1 MMWHPSP
8 KMPEAWARVEWCIRT
23 FGFSLG
29 AYGPPAIAY
38 TWKDM
43 RWYRDGGHLY
53 FKNKEDLVLYLLK
66 WS

>member
-29 AYGPPAIAY
+29 AYGLLLLR
-38 TWKDM
+38 TH
-43 RWYRDGGHLY
+43 GGTCVGIEMAPSCILEMNQIW
-53 FKNKEDLVLYLLK
+53 FCI
-66 WS
+66 W